1 MLRVPICA
9 TVGHGTLETKGK
21 AGLAQLVVKN
31 KKIIIKNKNYI
42 TASIWSNQNASK
54 KTINIKI

>member
-1 MLRVPICA
+1 MLGVPICA

-31 KKIIIKNKNYI
+31 KKNNK
-42 TASIWSNQNASK
+42 K
-54 KTINIKI
+54 